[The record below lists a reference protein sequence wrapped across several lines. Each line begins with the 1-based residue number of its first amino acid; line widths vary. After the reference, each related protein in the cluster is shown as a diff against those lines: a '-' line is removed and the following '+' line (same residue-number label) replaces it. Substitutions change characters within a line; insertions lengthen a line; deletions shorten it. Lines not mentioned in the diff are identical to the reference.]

1 MCNPFQQISRRV
13 SLCLCVVADNHLF
26 TYLSICLIYLCIYLT
41 MYLSIYLR
49 IICSSIYPS
58 LFVVSPCLSL
68 SLSLSLLPTS
78 LFLCLSLCPSVS
90 LSLSASKFW
99 ACGNFILPLT
109 SLCICYCIS
118 HLPCEPNIWRILKDD
133 GIFQAHVLGG
143 MFQPL
148 MSATILYQMMAYFNH
163 LC

>member
-1 MCNPFQQISRRV
+1 
-13 SLCLCVVADNHLF
+13 
-26 TYLSICLIYLCIYLT
+26 

-49 IICSSIYPS
+49 ILCSSIYPS

-148 MSATILYQMMAYFNH
+148 MSAWHISATCARWHVSATYVCYYSI
-163 LC
+163 

>member
-1 MCNPFQQISRRV
+1 MF
-13 SLCLCVVADNHLF
+13 LCVSVLWP
-26 TYLSICLIYLCIYLT
+26 TTICLYIYPSVYIYLCIYLT
-41 MYLSIYLR
+41 MYLSIYLSMHYLF
-49 IICSSIYPS
+49 IYLSIS
-58 LFVVSPCLSL
+58 LCGLSMSV

-133 GIFQAHVLGG
+133 GIFQPHVLGG

-148 MSATILYQMMAYFNH
+148 MSATILYQMMAYFSH